1 MLPVCDVPTIERE
14 REREREASL
23 VDFPRGTR
31 LRSTEHI
38 LLWHA
43 RDVAAASASG
53 CSKPTNRTV
62 ILSHAVRFVAR
73 HGDHHPV
80 SVTAHKTRRSWRDYR
95 SQTESLAFVPIR
107 YRVALCMPLSR
118 ELSHQTATLRVMNDT
133 RSAWFPAASSS
144 PLTWRCFDRFS
155 MRRAKRV
162 DCSSR
167 VYKSGQISR
176 E

>member
-1 MLPVCDVPTIERE
+1 MSRPDASERE
-14 REREREASL
+14 RERERKCERQGDREASL

-31 LRSTEHI
+31 LSSTEHR
-38 LLWHA
+38 LRWHA

-95 SQTESLAFVPIR
+95 SQTESPAFGPYPIPCR
-107 YRVALCMPLSR
+107 IMHASVTRIVASNSDVTCNEWYTVSL
-118 ELSHQTATLRVMNDT
+118 V
-133 RSAWFPAASSS
+133 SSGEQ
-144 PLTWRCFDRFS
+144 PGPGFEPTMLW
-155 MRRAKRV
+155 
-162 DCSSR
+162 
-167 VYKSGQISR
+167 
-176 E
+176 